1 MLSKPIICSAFVILA
16 SCRSPQVSETQ
27 LMAVDAAAAKY
38 LRASLKGPIALE
50 PRANIDQHWA
60 NVRSPRRAAAL
71 AAALGAVSVMHD
83 TTVTCGRTP
92 ADCSLHGFQ
101 TLVTL
106 SDPIIAGTSA
116 TLKMQR
122 WDATGYQRAP
132 IARQDSEIELV
143 NESGRWRVTAVR
155 VSAIS

>member
-1 MLSKPIICSAFVILA
+1 MLSKAIICGAFVILA
-16 SCRSPQVSETQ
+16 SCRSPQVSENQ
-27 LMAVDAAAAKY
+27 LMAIDAAAANY
-38 LRASLKGPIALE
+38 VRASLKGRIALD
-50 PRANIDQHWA
+50 PRANVDQHWVD
-60 NVRSPRRAAAL
+60 VRSPRRAAAL

-83 TTVTCGRTP
+83 TTLICGRTP

-106 SDPIIAGTSA
+106 SDPIIAGISA

-122 WDATGYQRAP
+122 WDATGYQRVP

-143 NESGRWRVTAVR
+143 NDSGRWRVTRLRVEAV
-155 VSAIS
+155 S